1 MVLGDCTAF
10 ARYRNT
16 DKEIHC
22 CFVSGDHDIQYTRT
36 MDSESPPRRLVLS
49 LAVAIEGGLVILW
62 LVLGDLLGLKPST
75 QGEFTLQ
82 SAAMGAIA
90 TLPLMLTMI
99 WISNSRF
106 PPFQNLVQKVEKLLV
121 PFMARLTIVDFA
133 LIAVLAGFGEE
144 GLFRGV
150 IQGGLSGEI
159 PPAAAL
165 VLASVLFGLLHL
177 VTPMYG
183 AIATIFG
190 LYLGGLYI
198 LTGNLVVPVIVHTL
212 YDFWALVYLL
222 RWRR

>member
-1 MVLGDCTAF
+1 
-10 ARYRNT
+10 
-16 DKEIHC
+16 
-22 CFVSGDHDIQYTRT
+22 

-49 LAVAIEGGLVILW
+49 LAVAVEGGLVLLW

-82 SAAMGAIA
+82 SVAMGAIA

-121 PFMARLTIVDFA
+121 PFMARLTTVDFA

-183 AIATIFG
+183 VIATIFG

-198 LTGNLVVPVIVHTL
+198 MTGNLVVPVIVHTL

-222 RWRR
+222 RWRK